1 MQSATLIHPLIYH
14 ISCILIIAYQW
25 NLNMAVRNVPC
36 FSFNRRCFV
45 RLYANNQQVVKTN
58 PKPADVMAH
67 GLFPTNSN
75 KIIWF

>member
-25 NLNMAVRNVPC
+25 NLNMAGMFVVV
-36 FSFNRRCFV
+36 SFNRCFV